1 MQDCIF
7 ATIVIVVWGINFMF
21 IQFALAEVSPLVLGI
36 LRFCLILFP
45 AIFFIPKPAIRWHWL
60 LLYGTLLSFGQFSL
74 LFGAISV
81 GLSTGLAALLLQSQA
96 FFTIFIAALLW
107 HEPIKLCQWLAIMI
121 AMIGLILIGIGQQD
135 TQLSVLGVFLVLGAA
150 LSWAAGNALV
160 KYIGPTAPLPLVVWG
175 NVISLILFT
184 LAACWH
190 DGFRQVGRQ
199 IAALDGYGWLAVA
212 YLSYGATFVGYG
224 LWGILLS
231 RYAATRIAPLTLF
244 VPVVAIMMA
253 FLFLHEHFNY
263 WQWAGV
269 GVLMLSLVVQIGG
282 SRLMKRTT

>member
-1 MQDCIF
+1 
-7 ATIVIVVWGINFMF
+7 
-21 IQFALAEVSPLVLGI
+21 
-36 LRFCLILFP
+36 
-45 AIFFIPKPAIRWHWL
+45 
-60 LLYGTLLSFGQFSL
+60 
-74 LFGAISV
+74 
-81 GLSTGLAALLLQSQA
+81 
-96 FFTIFIAALLW
+96 
-107 HEPIKLCQWLAIMI
+107 MI